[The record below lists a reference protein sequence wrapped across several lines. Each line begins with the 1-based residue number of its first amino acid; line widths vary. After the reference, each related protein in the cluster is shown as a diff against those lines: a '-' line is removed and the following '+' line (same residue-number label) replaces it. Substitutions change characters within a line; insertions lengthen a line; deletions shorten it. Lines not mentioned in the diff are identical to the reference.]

1 MTKHLFSLTVPATFA
16 QIDTAR
22 GGGAHAPVLEI
33 VTFRLA
39 GGTDPKTFLKAAAG
53 TEAVLRDQGALIRR
67 ILTVDADGLW
77 TDVVEWT
84 SMEEALAAAETVTQ
98 HPDFAPFGAMIDGAS
113 VNMRH
118 AHIRWRMD

>member
-1 MTKHLFSLTVPATFA
+1 MTKDLFFLTANVAFSQA
-16 QIDTAR
+16 ETAR
-22 GGGAHAPVLEI
+22 GNTSDPVLEI
-33 VTFRLA
+33 VTFRLVD
-39 GGTDPKTFLKAAAG
+39 GTDTKRFLEAAAG
-53 TEAVLRDQGALIRR
+53 TETVLRNQGALVRR
-67 ILTVDADGLW
+67 VLTIDTDGLW

-84 SMEEALAAAETVTQ
+84 SMEAALTAAEAVTH